1 MKKSIYLIIFV
12 GVLILSCSDKN
23 NSSTEPE
30 ANQIEGSW
38 ELEYETE
45 IGGDTSY
52 YNNGYAYE
60 YYLANGQYYVLIF
73 LENRDPVVI
82 QGFYSIEN
90 NLITWNINSEEF
102 SANVSFS
109 DNDNVLTIYFIDS
122 TEISQRGFIRDEN
135 APNYQD
141 YLP

>member
-1 MKKSIYLIIFV
+1 MSKAIYLIIFV
-12 GVLILSCSDKN
+12 GVLILSCSENN

-30 ANQIEGSW
+30 TNQIVGSW
-38 ELEYETE
+38 RLEYETE
-45 IGGDTSY
+45 IEGETSY
-52 YNNGYAYE
+52 YNDGYAYE
-60 YYLANGQYYVLIF
+60 YYLENGQYFVLVFI
-73 LENRDPVVI
+73 ENRNPLII

-90 NLITWNINSEEF
+90 NLVTWNINSEEF
-102 SANVSFS
+102 SANVTFS
-109 DNDNVLTIYFIDS
+109 DNDNELTIYFIDS